1 MDYVNTIE
9 DAFHTA
15 CRLLD
20 VFCLSKSKNID
31 FRDIRYES
39 INQMGNGNWQ

>member
-9 DAFHTA
+9 D
-15 CRLLD
+15 
-20 VFCLSKSKNID
+20 NID

-39 INQMGNGNWQ
+39 INQMANGNWQ